1 MKVLSVSHLFPNNM
15 KPNTGTF
22 IKERLKSVA
31 KNINLTIV
39 APVPYFPFMSLF
51 NRYKYANHVAE
62 SEIFDGLC
70 VMHPRY
76 LLIPRVFKFLDG
88 YLYYL
93 SMNNFFQRL
102 IEKNHYDILDFQ
114 WGYPDAFAG
123 FLWARRMK
131 KKIILTVRGNESI
144 CYFERSIR
152 KKMMFRILK
161 HFDHIITVSSDLKS
175 KVVNDCGVSSD
186 KVEVIPN
193 GIDVQKFYPMD
204 KNESR
209 KICNLESSKKY
220 ILCISRL
227 SQEKGLDNLL
237 RGFSKLGTDVEL
249 IIIGDG
255 PLRELLIAQS
265 KALNIVDRLH
275 LIGEISHKDTR
286 AWYNASD
293 IFCLPSLWEGCPN
306 VIIES
311 LACGTPVVSTYVGGI
326 PDLITSKEHGIL
338 VPPGDHRALSK
349 ALRNALDRTW
359 NRQNISKT
367 GSVKTWDHVASKVI
381 SVYEK
386 VL

>member
-1 MKVLSVSHLFPNNM
+1 M

-22 IKERLKSVA
+22 IKERLKNVA

-39 APVPYFPFMSLF
+39 APVPYFPFMSFLD
-51 NRYKYANHVAE
+51 RYKYANHVAE
-62 SEIFDGLC
+62 SEIFDGLP

-93 SMNNFFQRL
+93 SMNNFFQGI
-102 IEKNHYDILDFQ
+102 IERNHFDILDFQ

-144 CYFERSIR
+144 CYFEKSIR
-152 KKMMFRILK
+152 KKMIFRILK

-175 KVVNDCGVSSD
+175 KVVNDCGVNSD
-186 KVEVIPN
+186 RVEVIPN
-193 GIDVQKFYPMD
+193 GIDVQKFYLMD

-209 KICNLESSKKY
+209 KICNLELSKKY

-227 SQEKGLDNLL
+227 SHEKGLDNLL
-237 RGFSKLGTDVEL
+237 KGFSKLSRDVEL

-255 PLRELLIAQS
+255 PLRESLITLS
-265 KALNIVDRLH
+265 RALNIVDRLH

-286 AWYNASD
+286 AWYNAAD

-311 LACGTPVVSTYVGGI
+311 LACGTPVVSTCVGGI
-326 PDLITSKEHGIL
+326 PDLIPSEEYGVL
-338 VPPGDHRALSK
+338 VPPGDHIELSK
-349 ALRNALDRTW
+349 ALKNALDNTW
-359 NRQNISKT
+359 DRRNISKT
-367 GSVKTWDHVASKVI
+367 GSLNTWDHVASKVI